1 MRLGD
6 IDVAYA
12 DHGSGPPV
20 VLVHGLAE
28 DRGSWPQAQRELPG
42 RRTVA
47 YDLRGH
53 GETGLGA
60 ADGTLTQLGGDLVA
74 LLEGL
79 TGPAACVGFSLGGT
93 VVLRAAVDRPDLVTR
108 AVVLGTSS
116 VVGRAAVGFYEQRIA
131 LVQSGNAGAVRAA
144 LHDDTAAA
152 VVQADAETVDAVVDQ
167 RVAAVG
173 GGAGYVNAARAMA
186 GLRESPLTPELGRV
200 RCHVDVIGADGDAFC
215 PRKAADIL
223 LDSLPD
229 AGYHEVAGA
238 GHLMN
243 VDRPESVT
251 ELLRRLLDL
260 REAS

>member
-6 IDVAYA
+6 IDVAYS
-12 DHGSGPPV
+12 DHGSGPAV

-28 DRGSWPQAQRELPG
+28 DRMTWPEPQRELPG

-53 GETGLGA
+53 GESALGD
-60 ADGTLTQLGGDLVA
+60 ADGTLAQLGGDLVA
-74 LLEGL
+74 LLDEV
-79 TGPAACVGFSLGGT
+79 TGPAVCVGFSLGGT
-93 VVLRAAVDRPDLVTR
+93 VVLRAALDRPDLVTH

-116 VVGRAAVGFYEQRIA
+116 VVGRAAVAFYEQRIA
-131 LVQSGNAGAVRAA
+131 VVESADADALRVA

-152 VVQADAETVDAVVDQ
+152 VVRADAATLDAVVDQ

-173 GGAGYVNAARAMA
+173 SGGGYVNAARAMT
-186 GLRESPLTPELGRV
+186 GLRDHPLTPELGRV
-200 RCHVDVIGADGDAFC
+200 RCHVDVVGADGDAFC

-223 LDSLPD
+223 TDALPD
-229 AGYHEVAGA
+229 AEYHEIAGA

-243 VDRPESVT
+243 VDRPELVT
-251 ELLRRLLDL
+251 GLLRRLVAK
-260 REAS
+260 EAS